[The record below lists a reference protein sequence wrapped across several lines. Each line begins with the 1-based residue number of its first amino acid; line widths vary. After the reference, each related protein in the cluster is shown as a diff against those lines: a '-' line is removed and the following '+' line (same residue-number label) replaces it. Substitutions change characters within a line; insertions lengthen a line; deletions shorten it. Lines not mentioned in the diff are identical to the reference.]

1 MKIFPN
7 KNGFTMIELIT
18 AIVIVSIISVMAGM
32 GLVQLAKGYYL
43 AKTSTASAQQAQIA
57 LARLTKE
64 FSKIQSITTTTAS
77 PVSITYKRYVNEE
90 GPGKA
95 VEDHSVSWSGQEV
108 KIDNDILIN
117 NVKDLNLRYYK
128 TYNDVS
134 PSSIHSALT
143 AIIEITLTIKGY
155 SDTELTFVER
165 VVI

>member
-1 MKIFPN
+1 MKIFYN

-43 AKTSTASAQQAQIA
+43 AKTSTVAAQQAQIT

-77 PVSITYKRYVNEE
+77 PVSITYKRYTSEE

-95 VEDHSVSWSGQEV
+95 VEDHSVSLSGQEV
-108 KIDNDILIN
+108 KIDTDTLIG
-117 NVKDLNLRYYK
+117 NVKAFNLSYYA
-128 TYNDVS
+128 TYNGS
-134 PSSIHSALT
+134 PSSSHSALT
-143 AIIEITLTIKGY
+143 AIIEITLTLKGY
-155 SDTELTFVER
+155 NDAELTFVER